1 MPQPASMC
9 SQNQARDR
17 AEEDEMAGAQTA
29 ERRDLADLTA
39 QIAALQEMTVG
50 QLAERYLE
58 VIGIPSRSRNKR
70 YLQKRIAWQI
80 QADADGGLSQRALDR
95 IEQLAPLAPVRWRQP
110 LGQVEME
117 TMVDKSPSPA
127 SGRDPRLPAVGTV
140 ITRKHGGVEHQVT
153 VLDDGGFEYKGER
166 HRSLSKIARLISG
179 TPWNGYLFFGL
190 TTRSRSDGASA

>member
-50 QLAERYLE
+50 QLAERYRE
-58 VIGIPSRSRNKR
+58 VIGVPSRSRNKR

-95 IEQLAPLAPVRWRQP
+95 IEELAPLAPVRWRVP
-110 LGQVEME
+110 LGQVEVEPVPKMAI
-117 TMVDKSPSPA
+117 T
-127 SGRDPRLPAVGTV
+127 GRDPRLPEPGTT
-140 ITRKHGGVEHQVT
+140 ISRIYKGQEHQVT
-153 VLDDGGFEYKGER
+153 VHGADFEYAGKR
-166 HRSLSKIARLISG
+166 FKSLSKVAKEITG
-179 TPWNGYLFFGL
+179 TNWNGYGFFKLG
-190 TTRSRSDGASA
+190 GAA

>member
-9 SQNQARDR
+9 SQTQARDR
-17 AEEDEMAGAQTA
+17 AEEDEMASAQTA

-58 VIGIPSRSRNKR
+58 VIGVPSRSRNKR

-95 IEQLAPLAPVRWRQP
+95 IEELAPLAPVRWRVP
-110 LGQVEME
+110 LGQVEVE
-117 TMVDKSPSPA
+117 PKPKQPA
-127 SGRDPRLPAVGTV
+127 AGGRDPRLPEPGTT
-140 ITRKHGGVEHQVT
+140 ITRDYKGKEHQV
-153 VLDDGGFEYKGER
+153 VVHESDFEYEGRRFK
-166 HRSLSKIARLISG
+166 SLSRVAKEITG
-179 TPWNGYLFFGL
+179 TNWNGYGFFKLG
-190 TTRSRSDGASA
+190 GAA

>member
-17 AEEDEMAGAQTA
+17 VEEDEMAGAQTA

-39 QIAALQEMTVG
+39 QISALQEMTVG
-50 QLAERYLE
+50 QLVERYLE

-95 IEQLAPLAPVRWRQP
+95 IEDLAPLAPIRWRVP
-110 LGQVEME
+110 LGQVEVAPKVA
-117 TMVDKSPSPA
+117 TSPKPA
-127 SGRDPRLPAVGTV
+127 SGRDPRLPAPGSV
-140 ITRKHGGVEHQVT
+140 ITR
-153 VLDDGGFEYKGER
+153 EYKGEEYQVVVHER
-166 HRSLSKIARLISG
+166 DFEYQGRRFKSLSKVAKEITG
-179 TPWNGYLFFGL
+179 TNWNGYGFFKLG
-190 TTRSRSDGASA
+190 GAA